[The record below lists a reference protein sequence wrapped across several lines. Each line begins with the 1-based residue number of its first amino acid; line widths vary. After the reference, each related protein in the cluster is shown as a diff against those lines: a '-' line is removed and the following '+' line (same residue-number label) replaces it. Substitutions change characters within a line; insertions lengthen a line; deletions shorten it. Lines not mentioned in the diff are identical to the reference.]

1 MGKITN
7 ENHRSLENAQK
18 YEDATLKG
26 MMTGNEFNRALADLI
41 DKKRI
46 PIIKIVEKANVS
58 KSYLN
63 KLRNCSE
70 KNLHPGR
77 YVVIDIALALDATL
91 EETNLLLKRAKYSE
105 LYARDQAES
114 VIIWGMLRGMSGRS
128 NIGLASA

>member
-77 YVVIDIALALDATL
+77 YVVIDIALALDAHSKKPICCLNVQNTVNYMPAIRRNRL
-91 EETNLLLKRAKYSE
+91 SYGGCFGE
-105 LYARDQAES
+105 
-114 VIIWGMLRGMSGRS
+114 
-128 NIGLASA
+128 